1 LSAADVVPGE
11 PERPLSAEVLPLLL
25 PLGPEADAAE
35 ASVVTA
41 GGEVFEAGDEV
52 PWRALIERYSRRV
65 VVSLL
70 ARGIG
75 LERAREL
82 ADDAWMR
89 IIGQHRAGRL
99 PQMKIPGLVVM
110 QALFLARDD
119 RRLAMRRAAVDQR
132 IGGDYGL
139 HGSAEGVEQ
148 QLLARE
154 QLRQIAKVVE
164 AASPTARKVFEL
176 SFGEAARTPAEVAEE
191 LGLSLQ
197 RVRQICCELRKRIR
211 VVVGEGSHE

>member
-1 LSAADVVPGE
+1 MSAV
-11 PERPLSAEVLPLLL
+11 VLPLPL
-25 PLGPEADAAE
+25 PVAAE
-35 ASVVTA
+35 ADTAVTGVVAA
-41 GGEVFEAGDEV
+41 GGEVFAAGDAV
-52 PWRALIERYSRRV
+52 PWRAVIERHGRRV
-65 VVSLL
+65 VVALL

-99 PQMKIPGLVVM
+99 PELKIPGIVIM

-119 RRLAMRRAAVDQR
+119 RRIAMRRAAVDQR

-139 HGSAEGVEQ
+139 HGSTEGVEQ

-154 QLRQIAKVVE
+154 QLRQIAKIVE
-164 AASPTARKVFEL
+164 AASPTARRVFEL
-176 SFGEAARTPAEVAEE
+176 SYGEAARTPAEVAAE

-197 RVRQICCELRKRIR
+197 RVRQIACELRKRIR
-211 VVVGEGSHE
+211 GVVGDQAHE